1 MAYSA
6 TKADRVHTN
15 QRFFSSLLALQHC
28 SADEVVFTSGGS
40 ESNNH
45 ALKGVFFARD
55 GRGGVLFVFVM
66 MKIGSRRVLRY
77 NVTAH
82 PSQNLVLARTAAVFR

>member
-1 MAYSA
+1 
-6 TKADRVHTN
+6 
-15 QRFFSSLLALQHC
+15 
-28 SADEVVFTSGGS
+28 
-40 ESNNH
+40 
-45 ALKGVFFARD
+45 
-55 GRGGVLFVFVM
+55 VLFVFVM